1 MLVSENTPKIISIG
15 PLITEKRP
23 FKKLKILSVLTRFIS
38 KLKKADIF
46 NFLLVKYFGR
56 RFLFLNI

>member
-23 FKKLKILSVLTRFIS
+23 FKKLKILSFLTRFIS
-38 KLKKADIF
+38 KLRKADIF
-46 NFLLVKYFGR
+46 NFLLAKYFGR
-56 RFLFLNI
+56 PFLFLNI

>member
-23 FKKLKILSVLTRFIS
+23 FKKLKILSFLTRFIS
-38 KLKKADIF
+38 KLRKADIF
-46 NFLLVKYFGR
+46 NFLLGKYFGR
-56 RFLFLNI
+56 PFLFLNI